1 MLLLCVN
8 CFVPSQPA
16 ELSSCMSLALYS
28 KLLVL
33 VSVTRSMVPV
43 AETDSDITTAGLPSA
58 DVLLASRDVCT
69 LFLEV
74 PRTDA
79 LFADIDNI
87 ESDNLFLLTIVVV
100 FDELVC

>member
-1 MLLLCVN
+1 M
-8 CFVPSQPA
+8 
-16 ELSSCMSLALYS
+16 
-28 KLLVL
+28 
-33 VSVTRSMVPV
+33 TRSVVPV
-43 AETDSDITTAGLPSA
+43 AATDFYITTAGLPNA

-79 LFADIDNI
+79 FFADIDNI
-87 ESDNLFLLTIVVV
+87 ESDNLFLLTTIVV